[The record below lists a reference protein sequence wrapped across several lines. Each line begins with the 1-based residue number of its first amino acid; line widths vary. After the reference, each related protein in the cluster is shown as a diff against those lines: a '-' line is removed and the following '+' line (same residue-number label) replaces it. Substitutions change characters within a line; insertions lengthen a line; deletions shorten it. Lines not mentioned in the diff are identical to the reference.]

1 MWQGAELLCTCPQ
14 PPAPPTPGPPDSYGI
29 ATAAILPP
37 PPSFTGGQASQPQ
50 VTTVPVTKVRTE
62 DAATLLQ
69 MITCFTSQFPG
80 GAAPCFVTLP
90 RNTRRHAQA
99 GAGAGAGQGEEVR
112 LVPYFDGVGPRTSA
126 AGSLDPQQQGDSLAL
141 LSSCLCQDAEHC

>member
-62 DAATLLQ
+62 DAANIAADDNMLHSAVPGRRGSVLRDAP
-69 MITCFTSQFPG
+69 SQHAAPRPGGGGGGAGGG
-80 GAAPCFVTLP
+80 GAA
-90 RNTRRHAQA
+90 
-99 GAGAGAGQGEEVR
+99 GAI
-112 LVPYFDGVGPRTSA
+112 L
-126 AGSLDPQQQGDSLAL
+126 
-141 LSSCLCQDAEHC
+141 